1 MNHKSF
7 MHFKGSYGTKKPNA
21 PKRTVTFETE
31 SEQEWVESNPSDVDK
46 PKNGKKTIIKNEQA
60 IKTEPISP
68 QEMEVYQPENLL
80 TYADQI
86 EAICQKLPDF
96 DSTNSLIQAIES
108 NENFNNS

>member
-1 MNHKSF
+1 MRNHFKGVHVDEEHTCEFCDRVFRTRRNYLNHKSF

-68 QEMEVYQPENLL
+68 QEMEVY
-80 TYADQI
+80 
-86 EAICQKLPDF
+86 
-96 DSTNSLIQAIES
+96 
-108 NENFNNS
+108 